1 MIYKEPILDFWKPII
16 PYILKSRV
24 HSHTIFYRIKP
35 SNCIQFRA
43 EHTLQM
49 ELLVLFHPMLDK
61 FSSSGS
67 TAAHCEWWMK
77 WEISAQRTASS
88 QLPPVLHR
96 LLSRYLICNFSERH
110 SENPS
115 ESICLKNK
123 NRMLQFCPWA
133 SVVFIQFW
141 FCFCLPP
148 SSELPCQGALW
159 TQNINIYHCWL
170 LSYRRGLR
178 DWLLHLSLIRQLVL
192 HEYFFLKMYGKW
204 IIHHFF

>member
-1 MIYKEPILDFWKPII
+1 M
-16 PYILKSRV
+16 
-24 HSHTIFYRIKP
+24 HSHTIFYRIKL
-35 SNCIQFRA
+35 SYYIQFRA

-49 ELLVLFHPMLDK
+49 ELLVSFHPMLDK

-77 WEISAQRTASS
+77 WEISAQCTASS

-123 NRMLQFCPWA
+123 NRMLQFLSLGFSCFYSILILLLPTSIQWA
-133 SVVFIQFW
+133 PLSGCIMDSKHKHVPLLVAQLQERFKR
-141 FCFCLPP
+141 LVP
-148 SSELPCQGALW
+148 SSLTNQTTCTAW
-159 TQNINIYHCWL
+159 TL
-170 LSYRRGLR
+170 LFENVS
-178 DWLLHLSLIRQLVL
+178 
-192 HEYFFLKMYGKW
+192 
-204 IIHHFF
+204 